1 MRAAL
6 GFLSGLVGMLAG
18 WFGLAFLVIALAG
31 PDRDGGVAMG
41 AFFNIGPFGA
51 IIGFGVGV
59 WLFVKFGLVA
69 QGASFA
75 AALSSEPGSA
85 SSHGGAAVAPATARV
100 SRPFGVV
107 VLAIIGGL
115 AWWAWYEFIR
125 SPYLTHG
132 YMTLALQFRLP
143 ADMAVPAEAK
153 DVQIV
158 LDEGQKRWPAYLNE
172 ARWRGHQGNRA
183 VILAS
188 VSMMY
193 KTSRRVVTLSM
204 PGAPSQ
210 SWTLD
215 LSGDPDPTP
224 GYTAWLPSMDASNPI
239 ELNYRLSADR

>member
-1 MRAAL
+1 MRIVL
-6 GFLSGLVGMLAG
+6 GFLSGVLGMLAG

-41 AFFNIGPFGA
+41 AFFNIGPLGA
-51 IIGFGVGV
+51 LIGFGAGV

-69 QGASFA
+69 HGTLLATAPSA
-75 AALSSEPGSA
+75 EPANA
-85 SSHGGAAVAPATARV
+85 SSPGAGVAPATARI
-100 SRPFGVV
+100 SRPFAAV
-107 VLAIIGGL
+107 VLAIVGGL
-115 AWWAWYEFIR
+115 AWWGWYEFIR

-132 YMTLALQFRLP
+132 DMNLALQFRLP
-143 ADMAVPAEAK
+143 ADATVPAEAK

-158 LDEGQKRWPAYLNE
+158 LEEGQKSWPAYLN
-172 ARWRGHQGNRA
+172 AAGWRGHQGNRV

-215 LSGDPDPTP
+215 LSSDPDPTP
-224 GYTAWLPSMDASNPI
+224 GYTAWLPSSDAANPI